1 MSEVVFIGTSDAF
14 GSGGRRQS
22 AALVRG
28 PNGAFLLDCGMTTGT
43 GLCELGIE
51 RDEIDTILVSHFHAD
66 HFGGIPPFLLA
77 ALYEDDR
84 RHPIRIAGPPG
95 IRDWVHNLADA
106 MGYAIEDR
114 HWPFEISFDELPTR
128 GPEGNRPGA
137 DLRVRDPPPAPHFP
151 ARDHL
156 RDRGTADRLLGRHR
170 LVRRST
176 ALVAGSDLFISEC
189 TNHVDGF
196 EYHLSHEILVEKKA
210 LFDCGRILLTHLGS
224 EMADRRGSCDFETAD
239 DGLVFKL

>member
-84 RHPIRIAGPPG
+84 RHPLRIAGPPG
-95 IRDWVHNLADA
+95 IQNWVHNLADA

-114 HWPFEISFDELPTR
+114 RWPFEIHFEELSTGAPREIGPVRTYAFETLHQPHTFPHGILCETGAHRIAYSGDTGWFDGLPR
-128 GPEGNRPGA
+128 A
-137 DLRVRDPPPAPHFP
+137 
-151 ARDHL
+151 
-156 RDRGTADRLLGRHR
+156 
-170 LVRRST
+170 
-176 ALVAGSDLFISEC
+176 VAGSDLFISEC
-189 TNHVDGF
+189 TNRVEGF
-196 EYHLSHEILVEKKA
+196 EYHLSLEILAEKKS

-224 EMADRRGSCDFETAD
+224 EMTDSRGSCDFETAD
-239 DGLVFKL
+239 DGLVVKL